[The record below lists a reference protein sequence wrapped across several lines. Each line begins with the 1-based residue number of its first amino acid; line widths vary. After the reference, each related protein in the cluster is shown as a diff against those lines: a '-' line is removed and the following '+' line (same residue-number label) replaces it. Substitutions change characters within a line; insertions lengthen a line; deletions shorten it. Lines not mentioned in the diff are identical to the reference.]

1 MWAKLSLVEKDSFKY
16 NTFRNE
22 FDRLVFLLSFIN
34 YQLYG
39 LSILGMAMTSQRQVL
54 GGEKIIDLVSE

>member
-16 NTFRNE
+16 NNFRNE
-22 FDRLVFLLSFIN
+22 FDRLVFLSFIN